1 MYYVI
6 EISTGD
12 TSIAGKAIYEYSTE
26 AEAMGTFHR
35 KLGNAYLSPLF
46 TSELVMVHDA
56 NGACLRSEKYTRPA
70 APEIP
75 EEPTE

>member
-1 MYYVI
+1 MYYVT

-12 TSIAGKAIYEYSTE
+12 ASIAGKAVYEYSTE
-26 AEAMGTFHR
+26 AEALGIFHR

-56 NGACLRSEKYTRPA
+56 NGACIRSEKYTRPVEVT
-70 APEIP
+70 EIP
-75 EEPTE
+75 AE

>member
-1 MYYVI
+1 MFYVT

-12 TSIAGKAIYEYSTE
+12 ASIAGKAVYEYTTE
-26 AEAMGTFHR
+26 AEALGTFHR

-56 NGACLRSEKYTRPA
+56 NGACLRSEKYTKPA
-70 APEIP
+70 SQAEA
-75 EEPTE
+75 